1 MSSLI
6 NINALL
12 NLFEKLM
19 SQYRR
24 KLYQILPL
32 KKGKNKKIKKLNKL
46 DLKFI
51 KEYLPIIVHY
61 VEIVDIQY
69 FSLFT

>member
-12 NLFEKLM
+12 NLFEKFM

-69 FSLFT
+69 FPLFT

>member
-19 SQYRR
+19 SQYGR

-32 KKGKNKKIKKLNKL
+32 KKKKLNKL

>member
-32 KKGKNKKIKKLNKL
+32 KKGKNKKITKLNKL

-69 FSLFT
+69 FPLFT

>member
-32 KKGKNKKIKKLNKL
+32 KKGKNKKIKKKTQQIRF
-46 DLKFI
+46 KI
-51 KEYLPIIVHY
+51 HKGIYAHHC
-61 VEIVDIQY
+61 
-69 FSLFT
+69 SLC

>member
-19 SQYRR
+19 SQYGR

>member
-32 KKGKNKKIKKLNKL
+32 KKGKNKKIKKTQQIRFKIH
-46 DLKFI
+46 KGI
-51 KEYLPIIVHY
+51 SAHHC
-61 VEIVDIQY
+61 
-69 FSLFT
+69 SLC

>member
-6 NINALL
+6 NINTLL

-19 SQYRR
+19 SQYQR

>member
-24 KLYQILPL
+24 KLHQILPL